1 MIRRPPRSTRTDTL
15 FPYTTLFR
23 SQTGQ
28 PWLEAQTDCRR
39 ERSIDDRQAAR
50 SAAEQQRAPERT
62 VNRHF
67 ETVDMLAVPR
77 HEISAPPPKLKKE
90 RKKDDAAN
98 AIDRPNT
105 IWIRR
110 RKPPAVSPKASVRP
124 VTMMMI
130 TATIFATGPCTDSR
144 TCWSGSS
151 HGMPDPAAWTRVVT
165 RSANPIAAPART

>member
-105 IWIRR
+105 NWIRR
-110 RKPPAVSPKASVRP
+110 RTPPAVSTKARVRDRKSVVLGESVSERAELCGARH
-124 VTMMMI
+124 I
-130 TATIFATGPCTDSR
+130 KKKR
-144 TCWSGSS
+144 T
-151 HGMPDPAAWTRVVT
+151 
-165 RSANPIAAPART
+165 